1 MTIPSTTTH
10 GTPMTNTTPTIRIQ
24 SVDGQWVGQ
33 LIDDNGQWTDLLPLP
48 FTPEATLNQVA
59 DFYTG
64 RGMTVTIAHTGV
76 YRAAHI
82 TALPRCEYC
91 GGRHEWTHT
100 TRDAIRWGIRRN
112 NLRALSLA
120 FTMNDSE

>member
-1 MTIPSTTTH
+1 MTNPGTTNQ
-10 GTPMTNTTPTIRIQ
+10 GTTMTNTPPTIRIQ
-24 SVDGQWVGQ
+24 SVGNQWVGQ
-33 LIDDNGQWTDLLPLP
+33 LIDDDGQWTDLLPLP
-48 FTPEATLNQVA
+48 FTPEAGFNQVA

-64 RGMTVTIAHTGV
+64 RGMTVVHPSGIQ
-76 YRAAHI
+76 RSAHI

-120 FTMNDSE
+120 FTMLDSE